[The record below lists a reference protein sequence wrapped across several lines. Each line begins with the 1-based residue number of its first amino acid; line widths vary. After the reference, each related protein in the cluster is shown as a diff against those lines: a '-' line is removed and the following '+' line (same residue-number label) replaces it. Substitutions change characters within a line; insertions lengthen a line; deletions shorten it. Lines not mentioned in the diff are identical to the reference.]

1 MLSYQEIF
9 NIQRTTL
16 PLSKKELENVLTKSV
31 FTGYVQCSYSVLVQ
45 TLKELA
51 TAESCKCT
59 INPDVMY
66 QNTNNPFLKADCI
79 IQVEGT
85 RYYEE
90 FINKVI
96 SAEDSKEWT
105 DFVSYS
111 ETFKDELRVLKCQVI
126 SKYLWNHMN
135 LNNWYEEKNVP
146 LLGDVKATI
155 ETDWETFKSK
165 VLLTKDLY
173 GFIDSC
179 NQADLQKATKALSQN
194 LCAKLVKYKPELMQH
209 ITNNSKREE
218 IITVKNPIIK
228 HIFIV
233 SNYAKQCEKDW
244 PVIKFTTL
252 DRRSFE
258 NLSMWEE

>member
-1 MLSYQEIF
+1 MLSYSEIF

-16 PLSKKELENVLTKSV
+16 PLSKKELESVLSKSV

-66 QNTNNPFLKADCI
+66 QNTNNPFLKAECI

-126 SKYLWNHMN
+126 AKYLWNHMN
-135 LNNWYEEKNVP
+135 LNNWYEEKNVA
-146 LLGDVKATI
+146 LLGDTKAAI

-165 VLLTKDLY
+165 VLLTKDWS

-179 NQADLQKATKALSQN
+179 NQGDLQKATRALSQN
-194 LCAKLVKYKPELMQH
+194 LCSKLVKYKPELMQH

-252 DRRSFE
+252 DKRSFDS
-258 NLSMWEE
+258 LSMWEE